1 MVDKYKI
8 QGGNQLKGEVLI
20 GGAKNSVLKLMA
32 SAVLAKGE
40 TKIYNVPEL
49 TDVGIMLEVINGLG
63 IKTNHDKKEQSVTID
78 ATDITSIT
86 AQYEYVSKMRAS
98 FIILGALISRCKEAI
113 VALPGGCAIGE
124 RRVDF
129 HIKGLEAL
137 GAKIKI
143 ENGYVHAKANK
154 LVGTDI
160 YLDIPSVGATEN
172 LMLASILAEGSTRI
186 QNAAQEPEIVDLANF
201 LNTMGADVV
210 GAGTSEIVINGVKQE
225 DLHPIE
231 YTTIPDRIE
240 AGTFMSAVVGT
251 RGKAIIRNVYPA
263 HLTFFTDK
271 LIKMGANIKLI
282 EPTAIEVS
290 CKNRLN
296 SVNFVTQ
303 PYPGFPTDL
312 QSMAMVL
319 LSTAN
324 GVGIITES
332 LYENRFMQV
341 QHLLRMG
348 ADIHQDRNHAII
360 KGVKKLTGA
369 TVEASDL
376 RAGASLVVAG
386 LMADGTTI
394 VEKLHHIDRGYEK
407 FDEKIRNLGGNIIRY
422 NDGTPS
428 EETRIHTNE
437 SRLYPK
443 LLEVIELLKNYQD
456 ELLEQAELFLNK
468 LEEQVSKEAIDRF
481 YELIK
486 PVNGCRWYDKNPTI
500 SKTVEILRVV
510 PPDVQK
516 ACAERFIAALKEMGI
531 DYESPNQE

>member
-1 MVDKYKI
+1 MADKYRI
-8 QGGNQLKGEVLI
+8 QGGNQLKGEVFI
-20 GGAKNSVLKLMA
+20 GGAKNSVLKPMA
-32 SAVLAKGE
+32 SAILAKGT

-49 TDVGIMLEVINGLG
+49 TDVSIMLDVINGLG
-63 IKTNHDKKEQSVTID
+63 VKTFHDKEEKSVTID

-86 AQYEYVSKMRAS
+86 AQYEFVSKMRAS
-98 FIILGALISRCKEAI
+98 FIILGALVSRCKEAI

-143 ENGYVHAKANK
+143 ENGYVHAKASK

-172 LMLASILAEGSTRI
+172 LMLASVLAEGSTRI
-186 QNAAQEPEIVDLANF
+186 QNAAQEPEIIDLANF

-225 DLHPIE
+225 DLHAIE

-240 AGTFMSAVVGT
+240 AGTFMSAVAGT
-251 RGKAIIRNVYPA
+251 KGKAIIRNIYPA

-360 KGVKKLTGA
+360 KGIKRLTGA
-369 TVEASDL
+369 TVAASDL

-386 LMADGTTI
+386 LMANGTTI
-394 VEKLHHIDRGYEK
+394 VENLHHIDRGYEK
-407 FDEKIRNLGGNIIRY
+407 FDEKIRALGGNIIRY
-422 NDGTPS
+422 SDDT
-428 EETRIHTNE
+428 TNE
-437 SRLYPK
+437 
-443 LLEVIELLKNYQD
+443 E
-456 ELLEQAELFLNK
+456 
-468 LEEQVSKEAIDRF
+468 
-481 YELIK
+481 
-486 PVNGCRWYDKNPTI
+486 
-500 SKTVEILRVV
+500 LRVQ
-510 PPDVQK
+510 DGS
-516 ACAERFIAALKEMGI
+516 RI
-531 DYESPNQE
+531 

>member
-1 MVDKYKI
+1 MTQKFYIK
-8 QGGNQLKGEVLI
+8 GGTPLKGEVAI

-32 SAVLAKGE
+32 AALLPKGE
-40 TKIYNVPEL
+40 TKIHNVPDL
-49 TDVGIMLEVINGLG
+49 TDVEIMLNVIAQLG
-63 IKTNHDKKEQSVTID
+63 AKTTYNKEEKSVTID
-78 ATDITSIT
+78 ASNLSSVT
-86 AQYEYVSKMRAS
+86 AKYELVSKMRAS
-98 FIILGALISRCKEAI
+98 FIVLGALVTRCKEAI

-129 HIKGLEAL
+129 HIRGLEAL

-143 ENGYVHAKANK
+143 ENGYVHAKATK

-172 LMLASILAEGSTRI
+172 IMLAAVLAEGSTKI

-201 LNTMGADVV
+201 LNSIGADIN
-210 GAGTSEIVINGVKQE
+210 GAGTSEIIINGVKQE

-240 AGTFMSAVVGT
+240 AGTFMSAVIAT
-251 RGKAIIRNVYPA
+251 RGKAIIRNVFPA

-271 LIKMGANIKLI
+271 LLKMGANIKLI
-282 EPTAIEVS
+282 EPNSLEVS

-296 SVNFVTQ
+296 SINFVTQ

-312 QSMAMVL
+312 QSMAMTL

-341 QHLLRMG
+341 PELRRMG

-369 TVEASDL
+369 TLAASDL
-376 RAGASLVVAG
+376 RAGAALVVAA
-386 LMADGTTI
+386 LMADGNSVI
-394 VEKLHHIDRGYEK
+394 ENLHHIDRGYEN
-407 FDEKIRNLGGNIIRY
+407 FETKIRLLGGKIERRDDVAPVNPTEVIR
-422 NDGTPS
+422 
-428 EETRIHTNE
+428 NE
-437 SRLYPK
+437 SYL
-443 LLEVIELLKNYQD
+443 
-456 ELLEQAELFLNK
+456 
-468 LEEQVSKEAIDRF
+468 
-481 YELIK
+481 
-486 PVNGCRWYDKNPTI
+486 
-500 SKTVEILRVV
+500 
-510 PPDVQK
+510 
-516 ACAERFIAALKEMGI
+516 
-531 DYESPNQE
+531 

>member
-1 MVDKYKI
+1 MADKYRI
-8 QGGNQLKGEVLI
+8 QGGNQLKGEVFI

-32 SAVLAKGE
+32 SAILAKGT

-49 TDVGIMLEVINGLG
+49 TDVSIMLDVINGLG
-63 IKTNHDKKEQSVTID
+63 VKTFHDKEEKSVTID

-86 AQYEYVSKMRAS
+86 AQYEFVSKMRAS
-98 FIILGALISRCKEAI
+98 FIILGALVSRCKEAI

-143 ENGYVHAKANK
+143 ENGYVHAKASK

-172 LMLASILAEGSTRI
+172 LMLASVLAEGSTRI
-186 QNAAQEPEIVDLANF
+186 QNAAQEPEIIDLANF

-225 DLHPIE
+225 DLHAIE

-240 AGTFMSAVVGT
+240 AGTFMSAVAGT
-251 RGKAIIRNVYPA
+251 KGKAIIRNIYPA

-360 KGVKKLTGA
+360 KGIKRLTGA
-369 TVEASDL
+369 TVAASDL

-386 LMADGTTI
+386 LMANGTTI
-394 VEKLHHIDRGYEK
+394 VENLHHIDRGYEK
-407 FDEKIRNLGGNIIRY
+407 FDEKIRALGGNIIRY
-422 NDGTPS
+422 SDDT
-428 EETRIHTNE
+428 TNE
-437 SRLYPK
+437 
-443 LLEVIELLKNYQD
+443 E
-456 ELLEQAELFLNK
+456 
-468 LEEQVSKEAIDRF
+468 
-481 YELIK
+481 
-486 PVNGCRWYDKNPTI
+486 
-500 SKTVEILRVV
+500 LRVQ
-510 PPDVQK
+510 DGS
-516 ACAERFIAALKEMGI
+516 RI
-531 DYESPNQE
+531 

>member
-1 MVDKYKI
+1 LAEKYI
-8 QGGNQLKGEVLI
+8 VTGGNQLKGEVLI

-32 SAVLAKGE
+32 AAILAKGE

-49 TDVGIMLEVINGLG
+49 TDVEIMLEVIKGLG
-63 IKTNHDKKEQSVTID
+63 AKAESNFEEKSVTID
-78 ATDITSIT
+78 ATNLTSIT
-86 AQYEYVSKMRAS
+86 AKYELVSKMRAS
-98 FIILGALISRCKEAI
+98 FVILGALVSRCKEAI

-143 ENGYVHAKANK
+143 ENGYVHAKVPK

-172 LMLASILAEGSTRI
+172 LMLASVLAEGSSKI

-201 LNTMGADVV
+201 LNSMGANII
-210 GAGTSEIVINGVKQE
+210 GAGTSEIIINGVKQE
-225 DLHPIE
+225 DLHPVE

-240 AGTFMSAVVGT
+240 AGTFMSAVVAT
-251 RGKAIIRNVYPA
+251 KGKAIIKNIYPA

-271 LIKMGANIKLI
+271 LIKMGANIKLL
-282 EPTAIEVS
+282 EPTSIEVS
-290 CKNRLN
+290 CRNKLN

-319 LSTAN
+319 LTTAN

-341 QHLLRMG
+341 PDLRRMG
-348 ADIHQDRNHAII
+348 AEIHQDRNHAIV

-369 TVEASDL
+369 IISASDL
-376 RAGASLVVAG
+376 RAGASLVVAA
-386 LMADGTTI
+386 LMAEGTSTI
-394 VEKLHHIDRGYEK
+394 ENIYHIDRGYERLE
-407 FDEKIRNLGGNIIRY
+407 EKILRLGGKIKRIKDGENIEQ
-422 NDGTPS
+422 GV
-428 EETRIHTNE
+428 TNE
-437 SRLYPK
+437 SC
-443 LLEVIELLKNYQD
+443 V
-456 ELLEQAELFLNK
+456 
-468 LEEQVSKEAIDRF
+468 
-481 YELIK
+481 
-486 PVNGCRWYDKNPTI
+486 
-500 SKTVEILRVV
+500 
-510 PPDVQK
+510 
-516 ACAERFIAALKEMGI
+516 
-531 DYESPNQE
+531 